1 MKEHG
6 IRMALG
12 AQPLEVMRS
21 TLRRPV
27 LLLLCGS
34 SAGIVGGL
42 LTSRFLAHL
51 NILCNCQRSSSDAR
65 SAAYHDFS
73 WIAGRL
79 DPRPASAGYRS
90 ISTASRVAIR
100 GDSLA
105 FFSGRAGR
113 KLRTVWG
120 FTSVDSAKSGEFGS
134 ALANSKLS
142 AACFGLIV

>member
-51 NILCNCQRSSSDAR
+51 
-65 SAAYHDFS
+65 
-73 WIAGRL
+73 
-79 DPRPASAGYRS
+79 
-90 ISTASRVAIR
+90 ISFATASDPLVM
-100 GDSLA
+100 LA
-105 FFSGRAGR
+105 VLLIMIFLGLLGGWIPARR
-113 KLRTVWG
+113 
-120 FTSVDSAKSGEFGS
+120 
-134 ALANSKLS
+134 ALAIDPSRL
-142 AACFGLIV
+142 LRE